1 MLRFDIPPVFANV
14 VRWEAFIV
22 FALCL
27 LALFVSPWFLAILP
41 LQGLVKGFIG
51 HHKCPSHLL
60 WKNLFVS
67 MGWQGKKENA
77 GAKMFAGKLLFIAST
92 VAMTL
97 FLLGKPQWKIP
108 ASALLIFSFL
118 EWAFAFCAACSVYN
132 AWYRYFPPK
141 GV

>member
-60 WKNLFVS
+60 WKSFS
-67 MGWQGKKENA
+67 FPW
-77 GAKMFAGKLLFIAST
+77 AGKARKKMQAPKCLRANCCSS
-92 VAMTL
+92 
-97 FLLGKPQWKIP
+97 P
-108 ASALLIFSFL
+108 ARS
-118 EWAFAFCAACSVYN
+118 
-132 AWYRYFPPK
+132 P
-141 GV
+141 

>member
-27 LALFVSPWFLAILP
+27 LALFVSPWFLAVLP

-60 WKNLFVS
+60 WKKLFVS
-67 MGWQGKKENA
+67 IGWQGKKENA
-77 GAKMFAGKLLFIAST
+77 GAKMFA
-92 VAMTL
+92 
-97 FLLGKPQWKIP
+97 GKPQWKIP

-141 GV
+141 SV

>member
-27 LALFVSPWFLAILP
+27 LALFVSPWFLAVLP

-60 WKNLFVS
+60 WKKLFVS

-77 GAKMFAGKLLFIAST
+77 GIVELCRGFLTKPDAKRA
-92 VAMTL
+92 
-97 FLLGKPQWKIP
+97 
-108 ASALLIFSFL
+108 AL
-118 EWAFAFCAACSVYN
+118 A
-132 AWYRYFPPK
+132 
-141 GV
+141 